1 MKGKTTLNETGGNG
15 FLRDYAQRGI
25 LLLLVLM
32 IGVFVLVPGV
42 CAYHNTGD
50 LIDDFVYYSSACPG
64 YGNAVWVDT
73 DGIVNGA
80 TYGEYETMVV
90 FETVSGEGYPDS
102 FGSYPDFYF
111 FTADKTNCGGGAL
124 DRGRIVIYFVDMLA
138 AGFNQNQPATWTF
151 KSVPKIYISAS
162 HDATVASGVPYGSA
176 YQQIKAY
183 RNRGQSGLVTGVV
196 EPDPGFGSYRD
207 YYFYDAAGIR
217 ELYVTTD
224 FAENTLNSFQIETG
238 AQPNTVTVIAPN
250 GGESW
255 QQGTTHTIQWTR
267 TGTMSDNYFNIELL
281 KGGTVN
287 KFLASVT
294 LDAANPTQSYSW
306 TVPPAQTPGSDYQI
320 RVTNTG
326 SLPYSDTSNA
336 YFSITSTSVKTIT
349 VTSPNGGEIWKANT
363 PHSVTWT
370 QTGLSGTNVKIDLFK
385 DRVFY
390 RSIVPSIAAT
400 AGTYAWTVPEDVP
413 VGSTYEVWITTLSE
427 PILSDWTDGWLSI
440 AAAPTI
446 RVITP
451 DGDQTWNP
459 GTAQTI
465 TWTQTG
471 LIRTNVK
478 ILLMKDYGFNV
489 AKVIAPS
496 VPATSGSYTWTVP
509 STLIAGSDYW
519 VKIVSLSYPAVQG
532 DMWSGWITI
541 PGVTLKPLPG
551 YAVLPTDPDHDG
563 IYEDLNGNGR
573 LDFAD
578 VVLYFNQITWIE
590 ANEPIAAFDLNGN
603 GRIDFADIVALF
615 NEI

>member
-1 MKGKTTLNETGGNG
+1 
-15 FLRDYAQRGI
+15 
-25 LLLLVLM
+25 
-32 IGVFVLVPGV
+32 
-42 CAYHNTGD
+42 
-50 LIDDFVYYSSACPG
+50 
-64 YGNAVWVDT
+64 
-73 DGIVNGA
+73 
-80 TYGEYETMVV
+80 
-90 FETVSGEGYPDS
+90 
-102 FGSYPDFYF
+102 
-111 FTADKTNCGGGAL
+111 
-124 DRGRIVIYFVDMLA
+124 
-138 AGFNQNQPATWTF
+138 
-151 KSVPKIYISAS
+151 
-162 HDATVASGVPYGSA
+162 
-176 YQQIKAY
+176 
-183 RNRGQSGLVTGVV
+183 
-196 EPDPGFGSYRD
+196 
-207 YYFYDAAGIR
+207 
-217 ELYVTTD
+217 
-224 FAENTLNSFQIETG
+224 
-238 AQPNTVTVIAPN
+238 
-250 GGESW
+250 
-255 QQGTTHTIQWTR
+255 
-267 TGTMSDNYFNIELL
+267 
-281 KGGTVN
+281 
-287 KFLASVT
+287 
-294 LDAANPTQSYSW
+294 
-306 TVPPAQTPGSDYQI
+306 
-320 RVTNTG
+320 
-326 SLPYSDTSNA
+326 
-336 YFSITSTSVKTIT
+336 
-349 VTSPNGGEIWKANT
+349 
-363 PHSVTWT
+363 
-370 QTGLSGTNVKIDLFK
+370 VKIDLFK